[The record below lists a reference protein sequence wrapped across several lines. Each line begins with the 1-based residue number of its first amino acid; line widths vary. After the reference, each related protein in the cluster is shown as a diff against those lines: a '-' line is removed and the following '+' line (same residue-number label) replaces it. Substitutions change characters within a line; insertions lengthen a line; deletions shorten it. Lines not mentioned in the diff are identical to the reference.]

1 MPQVHQN
8 RVVAA
13 VLAFLVCPA
22 VPSDGFLLSPSFMLV
37 KKVGD
42 ERTTKTRKN
51 EAFRDEPGCACVAC
65 SVFEFGQSWER
76 RSERRGRG

>member
-13 VLAFLVCPA
+13 VLAFLVYPA

-42 ERTTKTRKN
+42 ERKIGQKN
-51 EAFRDEPGCACVAC
+51 EAFEMSRVTSAR
-65 SVFEFGQSWER
+65 SVF
-76 RSERRGRG
+76 